1 MVLAYAVPGVL
12 APLLLRER
20 MPTGGTTQAPHGQ
33 LVPSSATP
41 RIQQSVTANEQKYAK
56 VRAASSM
63 LHRHRSTWYGRSPI
77 HMNSI
82 PKRPR
87 TAVRAQR
94 LAADCYRRW
103 RRGIVGCPPDGGGR
117 QAELLLAGASYRA
130 APAM

>member
-56 VRAASSM
+56 ARAASSM

-87 TAVRAQR
+87 TAGRRAV
-94 LAADCYRRW
+94 
-103 RRGIVGCPPDGGGR
+103 I
-117 QAELLLAGASYRA
+117 
-130 APAM
+130 